1 MKKIFAILFFTATVV
16 STYSQKISKED
27 MNSFKTE
34 WKAYSDSCFNDS
46 TLYIYWEYTGQ
57 EKKEASIDTTGGNK
71 TKVVTIVPTRKMNWT
86 KENPTIE
93 GFEKYIN
100 KRKDE

>member
-1 MKKIFAILFFTATVV
+1 MRKVLYFCVLFSV
-16 STYSQKISKED
+16 SMSLSAQKIPEKD
-27 MNSFKTE
+27 MSVFKKE

-71 TKVVTIVPTRKMNWT
+71 TKVVTIVPTRKMNWI
-86 KENPTIE
+86 KETPTIE

-100 KRKDE
+100 EKEDE